1 MAKKTSKSKKKSS
14 KPKAKPKAKA
24 KKVTKSKVKAAAKP
38 KAKKTVKPKAKS
50 KKASGGTARAASQ
63 SGTLTI
69 SSAFNGQYTSEVE
82 DFTEMNGTLYVP
94 ASASNTSQVLYVLD
108 SDPSTNYVVTPAFS
122 GNPANLISFNF
133 AVNGCA
139 YSFSASKWTAS
150 NSGSGGEWD
159 GEATDS
165 CNPMAQ
171 PGSWNAKT

>member
-14 KPKAKPKAKA
+14 KPKAKA

-50 KKASGGTARAASQ
+50 TKASSGTGRAASPF
-63 SGTLTI
+63 GTLSI
-69 SSAFNGQYTSEVE
+69 SSAFNGQYTSQVE
-82 DFTEMNGTLYVP
+82 DFTEMDGTLYVP

-108 SDPSTNYVVTPAFS
+108 SDPSTNYVVTPSFS

-133 AVNGCA
+133 TVNGCA
-139 YSFSASKWTAS
+139 YSFSATKWTAS
-150 NSGSGGEWD
+150 ASGSGGEWD

-165 CNPMAQ
+165 CNAVAQ